1 MHGDE
6 RQTDKAFTGMALK
19 RDETHI
25 CARSIQQHR
34 NSVSNSLFRFAH
46 CWQIS
51 RMPESMVN
59 CEAPMRAWEQ
69 IAQILSESSRCGM
82 RAL

>member
-34 NSVSNSLFRFAH
+34 TSGSNKLFHFAH
-46 CWQIS
+46 CCQIS
-51 RMPESMVN
+51 RMLGSLVN
-59 CEAPMRAWEQ
+59 CDAVVPVWE
-69 IAQILSESSRCGM
+69 
-82 RAL
+82 